1 MHLLL
6 TDTNGRPLSA
16 TRVTLEV
23 ANPGRDIAP
32 IPVSM
37 SLDNGLWVASYR
49 FPLPGT
55 WKTILTVDGIGPSA
69 VVTTA
74 DITIRD

>member
-1 MHLLL
+1 M
-6 TDTNGRPLSA
+6 
-16 TRVTLEV
+16 
-23 ANPGRDIAP
+23 
-32 IPVSM
+32 SM
-37 SLDNGLWVASYR
+37 SNGVWVASYR